1 LSLHA
6 SKRPHGFQLL
16 TQAPFGRRM
25 SHAPGF
31 DLDTLSVPGD
41 GTNGVTIEAVATGEP
56 ERS

>member
-1 LSLHA
+1 
-6 SKRPHGFQLL
+6 
-16 TQAPFGRRM
+16 M

-31 DLDTLSVPGD
+31 DLDTLSEPGE